1 MSVLYLT
8 SVENVILSGVAH
20 SQVFELVRFLHAR
33 HAIPIHVLSFVPV
46 HNRLRFRSGL
56 RALRGSLSGEGIT
69 LTVHPILL
77 RSRVYLT
84 PAALHFLRAQCLDR
98 LRKSAREL
106 GARLVHARGYP
117 SAHLAA
123 EAGLPFVFDGRGLYR
138 LEALSTAS
146 WSDGSAPARFWES
159 EEERLVARCERFV
172 GVSPYFAS
180 AFPNGKTVV
189 IPCFA
194 TPPDTDRQLPE
205 PVRRFLSDGR
215 VLVYS
220 GSLTSW
226 YTPAPLFQEFERLVR
241 ATRWRVLVLTSDL
254 EVAEMRRRK
263 AGLTSDQLMIVR
275 LAPGQVPL
283 ALSLASAAV
292 WAAFGGDDRLHA
304 SQLGVKF
311 AEYAA
316 AGLPIVVTR
325 NLRQPATFVER
336 FEAGVVLDPDAR
348 EGLGAALERSE
359 RDFDRMG
366 RNARRMFEEHFTLE
380 AAGRAYAR
388 LYEEILSA
396 RAARS

>member
-8 SVENVILSGVAH
+8 SVENVIRSGVAH

-33 HAIPIHVLSFVPV
+33 HAVPIHVLSFVPV
-46 HNRLRFRSGL
+46 HNRLRFRAGL
-56 RALRGSLSGEGIT
+56 RALRDRLSAEGIT
-69 LTVHPILL
+69 LTVHPIVL

-84 PAALHFLRAQCLDR
+84 PPALGFLRAQCLDR
-98 LRKSAREL
+98 LRKTARAL

-138 LEALSTAS
+138 LEALSTRSWTDDSAS
-146 WSDGSAPARFWES
+146 ARFWES
-159 EEERLVARCERFV
+159 EEKRLVARCERFV
-172 GVSPYFAS
+172 GVSPYFAE
-180 AFPNGKTVV
+180 AFPNGKTAV

-194 TPPDTDRQLPE
+194 TPPDTERELPE

-226 YTPAPLFQEFERLVR
+226 YAPAPLFREFERLVR
-241 ATRWRVLVLTSDL
+241 ATRWRVLVLTSD
-254 EVAEMRRRK
+254 VKAAETRRREV
-263 AGLTSDQLMIVR
+263 GLAADDLLIVR
-275 LAPGQVPL
+275 LAPEQVPV

-292 WAAFGGDDRLHA
+292 WAVFGAGDGLLA

-316 AGLPIVVTR
+316 AGLPILVTR

-336 FEAGVVLDPDAR
+336 FGAGVVLDPDAR
-348 EGLGAALERSE
+348 EGLGGALRRSE
-359 RDFDRMG
+359 QDLDRMG
-366 RNARRMFEEHFTLE
+366 RNARRMYEEHFTLQ
-380 AAGRAYAR
+380 AAGRAYAG
-388 LYEEILSA
+388 LYEGVLST
-396 RAARS
+396 AATRP